1 MIEDYLKITALIAQ
15 YTRAV
20 DSADFETLGQ
30 LFALGEVTTNREG
43 AELKGSET
51 IARYWQ
57 DVNKTYGDAGLATHH
72 MVTNLEFGDLKTAA
86 VDVRS
91 YFLVLQATPG
101 FPLAPIVAGRY
112 VDHFVRRGDDWHY
125 AKKHIEVS
133 LVGDVSHHLNISI

>member
-20 DSADFETLGQ
+20 DSADFEALGH
-30 LFALGEVTTNREG
+30 LFADGEVTTNREG
-43 AELKGSET
+43 AELRGAET
-51 IARYWQ
+51 IARYWR

-72 MVTNLEFGDLKTAA
+72 MVTNLEFGDFKGDV

-112 VDHFVRRGDDWHY
+112 VDQFGRRGDDWHY
-125 AKKHIEVS
+125 ITKHIEVS
-133 LVGDVSHHLNISI
+133 LVGDVSHHLNIII